1 MVVHSVPTALPLLL
15 TLSDSLSLNFDSSNK
30 SDVRF
35 LTSCIQPLVKVLCR
49 SDWSL
54 VIRERI
60 NHTLSNVLWTL
71 SGFVPDHAAHS
82 SPLPSDLL
90 PSLVQEL
97 ESLYEAECEGFVG
110 GAATVTNGD
119 KAKPKTPH
127 FPPGGSIGSGKSGRF
142 TTYFQSLLE
151 LVLALKQ
158 YSGGVSHAHREA
170 TPTNGSLGKA
180 NGKKVKNSKKLYWLE
195 YVQRAVDLLFSLRKK
210 KEINRDFYRCFYKS
224 LPSRTHSSLLV
235 LTGISPTLQG
245 EVATETIKKIC
256 SGYGGMADL
265 YLPLREM
272 TREEREEEE
281 RKKQEERQE
290 QAKPV
295 EKPTSQATPPAPP
308 TSSDEAV
315 SDTAERPQPLE
326 KKNSLQ
332 GERPKLLTT
341 PTSSEPPKLVST
353 GVAVIQIGC
362 GIKSSSLCTALLS
375 SNVLQGDKKKLSVS
389 CVSEGFKCGDDETAS
404 KILSTFLRK
413 KLYEGSSLK
422 GPASSTFSSIFNSLG
437 PEVYQ
442 KALNGEDASDSR
454 LRLFLQGS
462 APNHALKEALGSLW
476 EGKDKEA
483 PLTEAEFMRW
493 LSKRDSSS
501 VWCGLLAAGYD
512 FNFNRLVMEIHVHNC

>member
-1 MVVHSVPTALPLLL
+1 
-15 TLSDSLSLNFDSSNK
+15 
-30 SDVRF
+30 
-35 LTSCIQPLVKVLCR
+35 
-49 SDWSL
+49 
-54 VIRERI
+54 
-60 NHTLSNVLWTL
+60 
-71 SGFVPDHAAHS
+71 
-82 SPLPSDLL
+82 
-90 PSLVQEL
+90 
-97 ESLYEAECEGFVG
+97 
-110 GAATVTNGD
+110 
-119 KAKPKTPH
+119 
-127 FPPGGSIGSGKSGRF
+127 
-142 TTYFQSLLE
+142 
-151 LVLALKQ
+151 
-158 YSGGVSHAHREA
+158 
-170 TPTNGSLGKA
+170 
-180 NGKKVKNSKKLYWLE
+180 
-195 YVQRAVDLLFSLRKK
+195 
-210 KEINRDFYRCFYKS
+210 
-224 LPSRTHSSLLV
+224 
-235 LTGISPTLQG
+235 
-245 EVATETIKKIC
+245 
-256 SGYGGMADL
+256 
-265 YLPLREM
+265 M

-281 RKKQEERQE
+281 ERRKQEERQE
-290 QAKPV
+290 QAKLV
-295 EKPTSQATPPAPP
+295 EKPTLQATPPAPP

-315 SDTAERPQPLE
+315 SDTAKRLQLLE

-332 GERPKLLTT
+332 GEWPKLLTT
-341 PTSSEPPKLVST
+341 PTSLEPPKLVST

-442 KALNGEDASDSR
+442 KALNGEDASNSR

-462 APNHALKEALGSLW
+462 TPNHALKEALGSLW

-512 FNFNRLVMEIHVHNC
+512 FNFNRSVMEIHVHNCC